1 MTDRCPST
9 LHDFLIG
16 DYRCKR
22 DAGHAGEH
30 VNGVW
35 TWLDSTSFA
44 PATAADPCGA
54 TIRVQPQRWAAHACT
69 RPSGHDGAH
78 GDGLLLWCDP
88 SPIPQA
94 ASNNTD
100 YFWED

>member
-1 MTDRCPST
+1 MTDRCPSMIEFC
-9 LHDFLIG
+9 DRQ
-16 DYRCKR
+16 YRCTH
-22 DAGHAGEH
+22 DTGHAREH
-30 VNGVW
+30 QWGVLAWFDNG
-35 TWLDSTSFA
+35 L
-44 PATAADPCGA
+44 PANTADLCGA

-88 SPIPQA
+88 LPIPQA